1 MYDEIQCNYVFV
13 PSSLVLSPFSH
24 VSTAFTADLP
34 FSCFSGIEKEERLL
48 GLKQASFSSFKVGM
62 RQIIT
67 VCWKTT
73 LLYTN
78 VWPSAVYS
86 VFKSHLPVFL
96 KYSFFKNAVIFTCCL
111 ASRYK
116 FCGKTFHSFI
126 NDDNNGFSETAAL
139 DRVSS
144 LTVGRSPQLCL
155 VEKARGFATSVVVC

>member
-1 MYDEIQCNYVFV
+1 MQRNYVFV

-34 FSCFSGIEKEERLL
+34 FSCFSGIEEERFL
-48 GLKQASFSSFKVGM
+48 GLKQASFSSFKVGV

-67 VCWKTT
+67 VCWKTM

-86 VFKSHLPVFL
+86 VFKSHLPVFH
-96 KYSFFKNAVIFTCCL
+96 SFLKNAVIFTCCL

-126 NDDNNGFSETAAL
+126 SNDDYVFSKRDSCPGQGFFTHSWT
-139 DRVSS
+139 
-144 LTVGRSPQLCL
+144 
-155 VEKARGFATSVVVC
+155 